1 MLSLQDE
8 TTVVESRFCGL
19 PDIAHG
25 GYVAGVMAS
34 VLGAAEAEVQLRRP
48 VRPGRALELAHA
60 SGKAVELWDG
70 EMLLARAARTEL
82 SLDVPAPVAL
92 ADAEAASNRFLGRHR
107 HLFPECFVCGTDRA
121 AGDGLRI
128 FPGTVDGRRL
138 VAAPWVPPG
147 EGFVPEELVWAA
159 LDCSQLWSLVAH
171 APSDTSDR
179 VVTASLATR
188 IEHPVV
194 AGEPHVVVAWP
205 IGRDDRAWVAGAA
218 LFGPGGELCAAGRQT
233 AAVAT
238 WGVPLSRTRW
248 NAGINDNPRRKQ

>member
-1 MLSLQDE
+1 MLTFQRE
-8 TTVVESRFCGL
+8 PTVVESRFSGL
-19 PDIAHG
+19 PELAHG
-25 GYVAGVMAS
+25 GYVAGVMATA
-34 VLGAAEAEVQLRRP
+34 LGAAEAEIRLRRP

-60 SGKAVELWDG
+60 SDEAVELWDG
-70 EMLLARAARTEL
+70 DTLLARAARTEL

-92 ADAEAASNRFLGRHR
+92 ADAEAASTRFLGRHG
-107 HLFPECFVCGTDRA
+107 HLFPGCFVCGTDRA

-138 VAAPWVPPG
+138 VAAPWMPPG
-147 EGFVPEELVWAA
+147 EGIVPDELVWAA
-159 LDCSQLWSLVAH
+159 FDCSQLWSLVAH
-171 APSDTSDR
+171 APADTTDR
-179 VVTASLATR
+179 VVTAALATR

-218 LFGPGGELCAAGRQT
+218 LFGPGGDLRAAGRQT

-238 WGVPLSRTRW
+238 WGVPLSRMRW
-248 NAGINDNPRRKQ
+248 NEDLNDNRRRKQ

>member
-1 MLSLQDE
+1 MHILQRE
-8 TTVVESRFCGL
+8 QTVVESRFCGL
-19 PDIAHG
+19 PNVAHG
-25 GYVAGVMAS
+25 GYVAGVMATA
-34 VLGAAEAEVQLRRP
+34 LGAAEAEIRLRRP
-48 VRPGRALELAHA
+48 VRPGRALALARA
-60 SGKAVELWDG
+60 GDEAVELWDG
-70 EMLLARAARTEL
+70 GTLLARAARTEL

-92 ADAEAASNRFLGRHR
+92 ADAEAASKRFPGRHR
-107 HLFPECFVCGTDRA
+107 HPFPECFVCGTNRA
-121 AGDGLRI
+121 AGNGLRI

-171 APSDTSDR
+171 APADTPDR
-179 VVTASLATR
+179 VVTAALATR

-205 IGRDDRAWVAGAA
+205 IRRDDRAWVAGAA
-218 LFGPGGELCAAGRQT
+218 LFGPGGELCAAGLQT

-238 WGVPLSRTRW
+238 WGVPLGRTRW
-248 NAGINDNPRRKQ
+248 NADINDNLRRKQ